1 MVTKEQCLLNKALEQ
16 VDYGRNQKLIQTIVK
31 IYNYGKQYVSEKVFL
46 NNEYGLDAGLRGMS
60 PSQIIYSVLGDDAE
74 YRIDDPFFIIEGDG
88 IRSIDGYDFRRMLQ
102 PEDMQKLMTNDVFE
116 ELDDTDIT
124 DAFDEFVQA
133 NYPQQYRALDFDNL
147 YDMGYRTGGQVMQAD
162 WNQLVKKLMEYKP
175 QLDEGRVL
183 EMTEEEL
190 RKMVAEGAQKVYE
203 EIKIKKSH
211 EGKLTDLKNRT
222 GKSESEIYND
232 GNPAHKKMVVFA
244 RNARKWNHK

>member
-16 VDYGRNQKLIQTIVK
+16 IDYDRNQRLIQAIVN
-31 IYNYGKQYVSEKVFL
+31 IYNYGKKYSSDMIFMNDER
-46 NNEYGLDAGLRGMS
+46 GLDAGLEGYS
-60 PSQIIYSVLGDDAE
+60 PSFIVYSLINEDSE
-74 YRIDDPFFIIEGDG
+74 YNARDPFFVIENG
-88 IRSIDGYDFRRMLQ
+88 IKSIDGYDFRRMLQ

-147 YDMGYRTGGQVMQAD
+147 YDMGYRTGGHVMQAD
-162 WNQLVKKLMEYKP
+162 WNQLVKELMEYKP
-175 QLDEGRVL
+175 ELDESRVL

-211 EGKLTDLKNRT
+211 EGKLTDLKKRT
-222 GKSESEIYND
+222 GKTESEIYND
-232 GNPAHKKMVVFA
+232 GNPAHKKMVTFA

>member
-16 VDYGRNQKLIQTIVK
+16 IDYDRNQRLIQAIAN
-31 IYNYGKQYVSEKVFL
+31 IYNYGKKYSSDMIFMNDER
-46 NNEYGLDAGLRGMS
+46 GLDAGLEGYS
-60 PSQIIYSVLGDDAE
+60 PSFIVYSLINEDSE
-74 YRIDDPFFIIEGDG
+74 YNARDPFFVIENG
-88 IRSIDGYDFRRMLQ
+88 IKSIDGYDFRRMLQ

-147 YDMGYRTGGQVMQAD
+147 YDMGYRTGGHVMQAD
-162 WNQLVKKLMEYKP
+162 WNQLVKELMEYKP
-175 QLDEGRVL
+175 ELDESRVL

-203 EIKIKKSH
+203 EIKIKEKNK
-211 EGKLTDLKNRT
+211 GKFNATKART
-222 GKSESEIYND
+222 GKSTEELTHSK
-232 GNPAHKKMVVFA
+232 NPVTRKRAIFA
-244 RNARKWNHK
+244 QNAAKWNHK